1 MNTTTAAIEAAA
13 QAVAHALTAAA
24 RAGAAFDEASDQH
37 QKIADRIHALDA
49 ERAGIVARR
58 AAGDHRPDDGA
69 RLALIEADKQGLAG
83 LQSEAMAA
91 VHAAR
96 GPAEAAKRAVAGA
109 RMMFDREE
117 AERAETALINHA
129 GRLDELLLATVRQ
142 ITEVGQRTGRAMPA
156 WGPSAALAKELRKL
170 QARRGTL

>member
-13 QAVAHALTAAA
+13 QSVAHALTAAA
-24 RAGAAFDEASDQH
+24 RAGAAFDEASNQH

-49 ERAGIVARR
+49 ERVGIVARR

-83 LQSEAMAA
+83 LEAEALA
-91 VHAAR
+91 TVHAAR

-109 RMMFDREE
+109 RMMLDREE
-117 AERAETALINHA
+117 AETTETALINHA
-129 GRLDELLLATVRQ
+129 VQLDALLLSTVRQ
-142 ITEVGQRTGRAMPA
+142 IAEVGQRTGRAMPA
-156 WGPSAALAKELRKL
+156 WGPSAALAKELRAL
-170 QARRGTL
+170 QARRREL